1 MIDTQYHESVMV
13 REVIKELHIK
23 KGSLI
28 IDATLGTAGHS
39 LEILKAG
46 GDVLGIEA
54 DPKML
59 SIAKGRVPEGNF
71 VLGNF
76 NTIDRIASEN
86 GFTEVDG
93 ILFDL
98 GVSNLH
104 LKSDDR
110 GFSFTERD
118 QVLDMRLNPETQGV
132 KAMDFLNALDKTQL
146 TNLFLKVM
154 KYKDAKKLA
163 LKIIDNRP
171 VKTVGQLK
179 DLAFGVSQKPG
190 LDSATLPM
198 LALRMAVN
206 SELENLNEVLPKAYK
221 LLKKGGRLLVITF
234 HSGED
239 EIVEGFFKSKKL
251 VGKTKL
257 ILPTNEEVFRNQRAR
272 SAKLRVLEK

>member
-1 MIDTQYHESVMV
+1 MKSNQYHESVMV
-13 REVIKELHIK
+13 REVIDNLHIK
-23 KGSLI
+23 KGSLY

-39 LEILKAG
+39 LKIIEKG
-46 GDVLGIEA
+46 GKVLGIEA

-59 SIAKGRVPEGNF
+59 AIAKERVLEGVF

-76 NTIDRIASEN
+76 SQIERIAREN
-86 GFTEVDG
+86 GFLDVDG

-118 QVLDMRLNPETQGV
+118 QVLDMRLNPESQGV
-132 KAMDFLNALDKTQL
+132 SASDVLNVLDKTQL
-146 TNLFLKVM
+146 TNLFAKVM
-154 KYKDAKKLA
+154 KFIEARKMAEKV
-163 LKIIDNRP
+163 INNRP

-179 DLAFGVSQKPG
+179 DLAFGISRKPG

-206 SELENLNEVLPKAYK
+206 SELENLSEALPKAFN

-239 EIVEGFFKSKKL
+239 EIVKNFM
-251 VGKTKL
+251 GKRGEL
-257 ILPTNEEVFRNQRAR
+257 ILPSEEEIFENQRSR
-272 SAKLRVLEK
+272 SARLRILRKFI